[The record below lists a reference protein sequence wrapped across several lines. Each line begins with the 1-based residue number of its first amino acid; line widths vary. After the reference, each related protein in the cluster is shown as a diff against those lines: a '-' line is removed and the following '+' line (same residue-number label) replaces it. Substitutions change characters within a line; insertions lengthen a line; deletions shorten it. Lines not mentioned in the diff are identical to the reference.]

1 MSSYRVEFPS
11 VSQNLSAQN
20 SSETPRIKVAII
32 YGGRSSEHSV
42 SCVSAGAIMAH
53 LDPQRYEVFP
63 VGITH
68 DGVWTVGESDPS
80 RLKTVDRVM
89 PEVQFTREVS
99 LSVNP
104 NTAGELR
111 FEDGSLYAKVDV
123 VFPVLHGRFGE
134 DGTIQGLFELSGV
147 PYVGTGVLSSACGMD
162 KEFTKKLMAAEGLPV
177 GKEVILRGS
186 ETLTE
191 EHKRELGVPVFVKPA
206 RGGSSIGI
214 SRVADWSEWDAAL
227 SLAREHDSKV
237 IVEAEIVG
245 VEVECG
251 VLERIDGSL
260 MASVPAQLQDTD
272 EGDEGFYGFDT
283 KYLDDV
289 VTAHIPAPFDAET
302 TALIQELSLKAFTA
316 LSCRGLARVDFF
328 VTDHGPVLNEINTM
342 PGFTPIS
349 MYPQVFE
356 ATGIGYAQLLDNLIE
371 QALHK

>member
-1 MSSYRVEFPS
+1 M
-11 VSQNLSAQN
+11 SQNLSAQN

-89 PEVQFTREVS
+89 PDVQFTREVS

-104 NTAGELR
+104 TTAGELR

-191 EHKRELGVPVFVKPA
+191 EHKRELGLPVFVKPA

-227 SLAREHDSKV
+227 SLVREHDSKV

>member
-260 MASVPAQLQDTD
+260 VASVPAQLQDTD
-272 EGDEGFYGFDT
+272 EGEEGFYGFDT

>member
-1 MSSYRVEFPS
+1 M
-11 VSQNLSAQN
+11 SQNLSAQN

-104 NTAGELR
+104 TTAGELC

-162 KEFTKKLMAAEGLPV
+162 KEFTKKLMAAKGLPV

-191 EHKRELGVPVFVKPA
+191 EHKRELGLPVFVKPA

>member
-1 MSSYRVEFPS
+1 M
-11 VSQNLSAQN
+11 SQNLSAQN

-191 EHKRELGVPVFVKPA
+191 EHKRELGLPVFVKPA

-251 VLERIDGSL
+251 VIERIDGSL
-260 MASVPAQLQDTD
+260 VASVPAQLQDTD

-328 VTDHGPVLNEINTM
+328 ITDHGPVLNEINTM

-356 ATGIGYAQLLDNLIE
+356 ATGIGYVQLLDNLIE